1 MALLL
6 FAAIR
11 NPRIPHAG
19 SKSQNE
25 GGMRKRKG
33 RREAI
38 FGRARAPGMGACEIK
53 KQMIKS

>member
-6 FAAIR
+6 FAVIR

-19 SKSQNE
+19 SKSQSE
-25 GGMRKRKG
+25 GGMRKQKE
-33 RREAI
+33 RREAL
-38 FGRARAPGMGACEIK
+38 FVRARAPGMGACEIK